1 MADST
6 RDFLIAVD
14 GSDQSLGAVRYLGK
28 IIPPHQTTVTL
39 FHVLNLIPES
49 FWDLEGDPGFRH
61 KVVGARA
68 WEFQQK
74 KILDDFLKKAQRSL
88 RSAGYKE
95 DHVKIVSQKRRAGVA
110 RDILQEARKG
120 HTALVVG
127 RTGLSK
133 AKDLVFG
140 SIANKLV
147 SRLSGVPI
155 CVVGGRPDTNKIL
168 VAVDSSEGS
177 GITLDHVGKV
187 FGDSASEILLLH
199 VIRGLGVFQPG
210 FEGLAIPEEDKD
222 WVSKARDEF
231 EKAKKEI
238 DAFFEQAVRSLETH
252 GVDSQRITTR
262 VLTGV
267 KSRAAAIAEEA
278 KKGGY
283 GTIVVGRKGAS
294 RVEEFVMGRVS
305 TKILQLAKQAA
316 IWVMS

>member
-1 MADST
+1 MADFA

-28 IIPPHQTTVTL
+28 IIPASETKITL

-74 KILDDFLKKAQRSL
+74 KILDEFLKKAQRSL
-88 RSAGYKE
+88 RSAGYGE
-95 DHVKIVSQKRRAGVA
+95 DHVKVVSQKRRSGVA
-110 RDILQEARKG
+110 RDILEEARKG
-120 HTALVVG
+120 HTALVLG

-155 CVVGGRPDTNKIL
+155 CVVGGRPDTSRIL

-177 GITLDHVGKV
+177 MTTLDHVGRV
-187 FGDSASEILLLH
+187 FGATQAEILLLH
-199 VIRGLGVFQPG
+199 VIRGLSVFEPG
-210 FEGLAIPEEDKD
+210 FEQLAVPEEDKN
-222 WVSKARDEF
+222 WVSRAHAEF
-231 EKAKKEI
+231 EKAREEI
-238 DAFFEQAVRSLETH
+238 DAFFEQGIRNLQSH
-252 GVDSQRITTR
+252 GIDTGRVTTR
-262 VLTGV
+262 VVTGA
-267 KSRAAAIAEEA
+267 KSRAAAVAEEA

-294 RVEEFVMGRVS
+294 RVEEFLMGRVS
-305 TKILQLAKQAA
+305 SKVLQLAKQAA